1 MDATIRRLFPHAPV
15 LHNGSQYRSAW
26 RVVRL
31 VRSIIGQPLLARVR
45 SASSQWGY
53 AVSYDLNQARLA
65 QISDGDALILDCRV
79 RVHKGRLG
87 VVVASRDD
95 SRFVSHEK
103 VISPGNS
110 IERVRLWVG
119 QPVDA
124 GALVFRTTAA
134 DGVATEF
141 ELLDLSARVI
151 KSGSAFPVPWLERG
165 TTIPLA
171 KLDRALT
178 WAQTVWDNP
187 FDGRHPNNS
196 TGVLEIIDADQLT
209 SLLGSTEAPN
219 LPPNSAAKALSDW
232 KMETD
237 DAPILK
243 ALWSGIAPKRHLE
256 FGTWEGFGAALV
268 ASATEA
274 EIWTVNL
281 PEGETNSDGT
291 RLYESTDAG
300 PFIGR
305 LYRQA
310 GYEYRIHQIL
320 CDSRDFDTSPFES
333 APFDSVLIDGG
344 HTPDVVA
351 SDTAKALNVLRP
363 GGTCVWHDF
372 CPDPATLGQNLAPLG
387 VVQAFIENSAKWT
400 AAFERMFWIRKSWI
414 LVGWGRK

>member
-1 MDATIRRLFPHAPV
+1 MDATIRRLFPRAPV
-15 LHNGSQYRSAW
+15 LHNGSQCSSTGHAR
-26 RVVRL
+26 RL
-31 VRSIIGQPLLARVR
+31 VRSILGEPSSARVR

-53 AVSYDLNQARLA
+53 AVSYDLNQARLG
-65 QISDGDALILDCRV
+65 QISAGDALILDCKV
-79 RVHKGRLG
+79 RVHEGRLG
-87 VVVASRDD
+87 IVVTSRDD
-95 SRFVSHEK
+95 SRFVSHER
-103 VISPGNS
+103 VLSPANV

-119 QPVDA
+119 QPLDA
-124 GALVFRTTAA
+124 GALVFRTTAV

-141 ELLDLSARVI
+141 ELLELSAHVM
-151 KSGSAFPVPWLERG
+151 KSGSTFPVSWLEKG
-165 TTIPLA
+165 STIPIA
-171 KLDRALT
+171 ELDRALA

-196 TGVLEIIDADQLT
+196 TGVLDIVDADQLT
-209 SLLGSTEAPN
+209 SLLGSTQAPN
-219 LPPNSAAKALSDW
+219 LPSDAAAKALSEW

-243 ALWSGIAPKRHLE
+243 ALWSGVAPKRHLE

-281 PEGETNSDGT
+281 PEGETSSDGT

-300 PFIGR
+300 SFIGR

-310 GYEYRIHQIL
+310 GYEDRIHQVL
-320 CDSRDFDTSPFES
+320 CDSRHFDTSPFES
-333 APFDSVLIDGG
+333 ALFDSVLIDGG

-351 SDTAKALNVLRP
+351 SDTAKALKVLRQ

-372 CPDPATLGQNLAPLG
+372 CPDPETLSRNLAPLG
-387 VVQAFIENSAKWT
+387 VVQAFVENSAEWT